1 MWNRIT
7 NRLSGLFL
15 KASGIKNCS
24 GEYTGILKSS
34 YDDFTDS
41 HEVRLKIVH
50 KFNVIEIRLDTDTSI
65 SRSVTASLR
74 QDGDRTEII
83 YTYENQ
89 GSVEIGLKRHIG
101 TGMLTIEG
109 QTVSGI
115 YYTHPD
121 RGTSG
126 TLEFTLEMK

>member
-34 YDDFTDS
+34 YDNFTDS

-74 QDGDRTEII
+74 QDGDRIDVT
-83 YTYENQ
+83 YTYENL
-89 GSVEIGLKRHIG
+89 GSVEMGLNRHIG
-101 TGMLTIEG
+101 TGIITIENK
-109 QTVSGI
+109 TVKGV

-121 RGTSG
+121 RSTSG
-126 TLEFTLEMK
+126 TFELKLEL